1 MNPVI
6 TDKYNQ
12 RPRKWKANLLL
23 GVVFI
28 IVISLSFMGSSI
40 NWYRL
45 SNLQYSLGVMI
56 RDIVKIDWNFFFGTG
71 GFDFDQGIVYLTI
84 ETLAIAFLGTL
95 IGAILAIPF
104 GLLAAEN
111 VVGKKWARVSEGLL
125 VLIRVL
131 PEVILAIILLKGF
144 GMNAFTGALTIGIHS
159 IGMLGKLFAEA
170 VDNMDRSA
178 LEALD
183 AVGANTWQKI
193 RFGILPNLLPDFS
206 SITLYRFDINVR
218 SASVL
223 GVISAGGLG
232 APLLIAST
240 NWSWEMLGSIMVA
253 IIIMVM
259 SVDVLSGYL
268 RKKLV

>member
-6 TDKYNQ
+6 LDKYNQ
-12 RPRKWKANLLL
+12 RPRKLKANLLL
-23 GVVFI
+23 AAFFVLILGF
-28 IVISLSFMGSSI
+28 SFAGSQI

-45 SNLQYSLGVMI
+45 SNLEYSLGVMFT
-56 RDIVKIDWNFFFGTG
+56 DIVKIDWKYFFGTG

-95 IGAILAIPF
+95 VGAIAAIPF

-111 VVGKKWARVSEGLL
+111 VVGKKWSRVSESFL
-125 VLIRVL
+125 VVIRVL
-131 PEVILAIILLKGF
+131 PEVILAIVLLKGY

-218 SASVL
+218 SATIL

-232 APLLIAST
+232 APLLIAAN
-240 NWSWEMLGSIMVA
+240 NWSWKMLGA
-253 IIIMVM
+253 ILLAIVIMVM
-259 SVDVLSGYL
+259 CVDILSGYL
-268 RKKLV
+268 RKKLL